1 MKIFGK
7 IKTRTFFIFLLM
19 TAIVSAVIGTVIYKV
34 IYSTALEGSEKQLV
48 QCSEYARRMVDAN
61 TLEDWLQYGT
71 DEDYSYTWE
80 YLSDIKNTFE
90 LSYLFIYKLSY
101 DSDGELENKV
111 VYLFDIMQDDDGDS
125 SKRPSFGAYN
135 SDGKMSLGD
144 NMSGLDE
151 YEYLKEVAES
161 GESVTTENLENHSDG
176 KMLFA
181 FVPVTDNN
189 GKVYAVIGAG
199 SPMMKTRNE
208 AFKEIIKITL
218 IYLGVMAV
226 FVTMMLIFM
235 HKGIIKPVKLL
246 SDRMNNFVSDFGEHS
261 FEPVTEI
268 RTHDEIEQMAQA
280 FNKMSESIL
289 TYTND
294 LKAASAE
301 QERMKAD
308 LAVAGGIRSAT
319 SAELSYPAFPERND
333 FEIYASLKNTVY
345 HSCSFCNYIL
355 SDEDHLYIV
364 IGESIGNTLPA
375 MLMSMLASTNIK
387 CLAKIGYPP
396 YRIAAE
402 TNDQLCAF
410 ERSDNSLTVS
420 ALIAEIELSTGTV
433 RYVNAGMPPMLIK
446 RPGEKYEAEKL
457 SIQFNLGEMR
467 SVSFEQEQM
476 TLSQGSSIILT
487 SYGVPEMKNSE
498 GERFTAERIQN
509 EINDIASSKY
519 YLNEMID
526 ELEARLDSFKGGA
539 DSELDTTVIG
549 FRYFG

>member
-1 MKIFGK
+1 MKKHGN
-7 IKTRTFFIFLLM
+7 IKVRTFFIFLLM
-19 TAIVSAVIGTVIYKV
+19 TAIVSAVIGTVIFKI
-34 IYSTALEGSEKQLV
+34 IYSTALEGTEKQLV
-48 QCSEYARRMVDAN
+48 QCSEYVRRMVSPDS
-61 TLEDWLQYGT
+61 LENWLEKGK

-80 YLSDIKNTFE
+80 YMSDVKNTFG

-101 DSDGELENKV
+101 DSGGELQNEA
-111 VYLFDIMQDDDGDS
+111 VYLFDIMQEDTDS
-125 SKRPSFGAYN
+125 SKPRALNAYN
-135 SDGKMSLGD
+135 SGGQVSLGERR
-144 NMSGLDE
+144 NSLDE
-151 YEYLKEVAES
+151 YEYIKDVVS
-161 GESVTTENLENHSDG
+161 TGEYKTTESLENHSVG
-176 KMLFA
+176 RIVFA
-181 FVPVTDNN
+181 FYPIKDDS

-199 SPMMKTRNE
+199 SPLFKTRNE
-208 AFKEIIKITL
+208 ALSEIIMIIL

-226 FVTMMLIFM
+226 FVTFMLVFM
-235 HKGIIKPVKLL
+235 HRGIIKPVKLL
-246 SDRMNNFVSDFGEHS
+246 SDRMNHFVTDFDEHS
-261 FEPVTEI
+261 FIPVTEI

-319 SAELSYPAFPERND
+319 SAELSYPAFPERSD
-333 FEIYASLKNTVY
+333 FELYASLKNTVY

-387 CLAKIGYPP
+387 CLAKMGYPP

-410 ERSDNSLTVS
+410 ERSDNSLNVS

-467 SVSFEQEQM
+467 SVSFAQEQM

-487 SYGVPEMKNSE
+487 SYGVPEMKNID
-498 GERFTAERIQN
+498 GERFTAERVQQ

-519 YLNEMID
+519 FLNEMID
-526 ELEARLDSFKGGA
+526 ELEARLDSFRGGSR
-539 DSELDTTVIG
+539 SELDTTVIG

>member
-1 MKIFGK
+1 MKKHGN
-7 IKTRTFFIFLLM
+7 IKVRTFFIFLLM
-19 TAIVSAVIGTVIYKV
+19 TAIVSAVIGTVIFKI
-34 IYSTALEGSEKQLV
+34 IYSTALEGTEKQLV
-48 QCSEYARRMVDAN
+48 QCSEYVRKMVSPDS
-61 TLEDWLQYGT
+61 LENWLEKGT

-80 YLSDIKNTFE
+80 YMSDVKNTFG

-101 DSDGELENKV
+101 DSGGELQNEA
-111 VYLFDIMQDDDGDS
+111 VYLFDIMQEDTDS
-125 SKRPSFGAYN
+125 SKPKALNAYN
-135 SDGKMSLGD
+135 SGGQVSLGERR
-144 NMSGLDE
+144 NSLDE
-151 YEYLKEVAES
+151 YEYIKDVVS
-161 GESVTTENLENHSDG
+161 TGEYETTESLENHSVG
-176 KMLFA
+176 RIVFA
-181 FVPVTDNN
+181 FYPIKDDS

-199 SPMMKTRNE
+199 SPLFKTRNE
-208 AFKEIIKITL
+208 ALSEIIMIIL

-226 FVTMMLIFM
+226 FVTFMLVFM
-235 HKGIIKPVKLL
+235 HRGIIKPVKLL
-246 SDRMNNFVSDFGEHS
+246 SDRMNHFVTDFDEHS
-261 FEPVTEI
+261 FIPVTEI

-319 SAELSYPAFPERND
+319 SAELSYPAFPERSD
-333 FEIYASLKNTVY
+333 FELYASLKNTVY

-387 CLAKIGYPP
+387 CLAKMGYPP

-410 ERSDNSLTVS
+410 ERSDNSLNVS

-467 SVSFEQEQM
+467 SVSFAQEQM

-487 SYGVPEMKNSE
+487 SYGVPEMKNID
-498 GERFTAERIQN
+498 GERFTAERVQQ

-519 YLNEMID
+519 FLNEMID
-526 ELEARLDSFKGGA
+526 ELEARLDSFRGGSR
-539 DSELDTTVIG
+539 SELDTTVIG